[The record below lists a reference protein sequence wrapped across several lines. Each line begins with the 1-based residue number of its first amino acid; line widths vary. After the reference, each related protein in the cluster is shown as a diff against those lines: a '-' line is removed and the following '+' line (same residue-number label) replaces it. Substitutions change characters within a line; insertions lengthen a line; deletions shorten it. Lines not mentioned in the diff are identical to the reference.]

1 MRILQLSQFG
11 TPTGGAE
18 GYIVDVSRALLAA
31 GHETRLVCFQPGD
44 PADLMA
50 GTVCVPVSPEQPLE
64 TTLSSLE
71 AIIREYKPDV
81 AYLHLMYS
89 NDVLRWISERLPVL
103 AYVHGPYVTCPGM
116 AQYLRRSARVCPR
129 SGNWGCL
136 YYAQTERCCFG
147 RSPMRHIERVIAA
160 KGSTAVYRKIRCAV
174 GSAYMRGLMVRNG
187 IPRNQVEL
195 LTPVLMDGP
204 FDAYAPAARP
214 NTFLFAGRIL
224 PEKGIGVLLEAAAR
238 LDEEWRLVIAGDG
251 PKMETWQAKAQD
263 LHIADRVHFAGRQ
276 DDAGLDRLYRECGFT
291 VVPSLWPEP
300 FGRIGPEAFARGR
313 PVVAFSTG
321 GIPDWLQDGV
331 NGILVEP
338 GSVEGLHAA
347 LSTLLQSREM
357 QETLGRQAL
366 TIANSAWSSTEH
378 VHKLTGMLERSIAD
392 FQPRP

>member
-18 GYIVDVSRALLAA
+18 GYITDVSRALLAA

-44 PADLMA
+44 PADLMP
-50 GTVCVPVSPEQPLE
+50 GTVCVPVSPEHPLE
-64 TTLSSLE
+64 TTLASLE
-71 AIIREYKPDV
+71 AIIREYNPDV

-89 NDVLRWISERLPVL
+89 NDVLGWVSERLPVL

-160 KGSTAVYRKIRCAV
+160 RGSTAVYRKIRSAV
-174 GSAYMRGLMVRNG
+174 GSAYMRELMVRNG
-187 IPRNQVEL
+187 IPRDQLEI

-204 FDAYAPAARP
+204 FAVYSPAPEP
-214 NTFLFAGRIL
+214 HTFLFAGRIL
-224 PEKGIGVLLEAAAR
+224 PEKGIGVLLEAAAG
-238 LDEEWRLVIAGDG
+238 LTGDWRLVIAGDG
-251 PKMETWQAKAQD
+251 PKMETWQDQITA
-263 LHIADRVHFAGRQ
+263 LRIADRVSFAGRQ
-276 DDAGLDRLYRECGFT
+276 AGAGMDRLYRQCGFT

-300 FGRIGPEAFARGR
+300 FGHVGPEAFARGR
-313 PVVAFSTG
+313 PVVAFATG

-338 GSVEGLHAA
+338 GSVEKLRTA
-347 LSTLLQSREM
+347 LSTMLQSPAL
-357 QETLGRQAL
+357 QDDLGRQAL
-366 TIANSAWSSTEH
+366 DIANTAWSSQEH
-378 VHKLTGMLERSIAD
+378 VDRLIEMLKRSRAA
-392 FQPRP
+392 FHPR

>member
-18 GYIVDVSRALLAA
+18 GYITDVSRALLAA
-31 GHETRLVCFQPGD
+31 GHETRLVCFQPDD
-44 PADLMA
+44 PADLMP
-50 GTVCVPVSPEQPLE
+50 GTVCVPASPEHPLE
-64 TTLSSLE
+64 TTLASLE
-71 AIIREYKPDV
+71 TIIREYNPDV

-89 NDVLRWISERLPVL
+89 NEVLGWVAGRLPVL

-160 KGSTAVYRKIRCAV
+160 RGSTAVYRKIRSAV
-174 GSAYMRGLMVRNG
+174 GSAYMRDLMVRNG
-187 IPRNQVEL
+187 IPRDQVEM

-204 FDAYAPAARP
+204 FAAYAPAPEP

-224 PEKGIGVLLEAAAR
+224 PEKGIGVLLEAAAG
-238 LDEEWRLVIAGDG
+238 LTGDWRLIIAGDG
-251 PKMETWQAKAQD
+251 PKMETWQDQAKD
-263 LHIADRVHFAGRQ
+263 LRIADRVSFAGRQ
-276 DDAGLDRLYRECGFT
+276 TDAGLDRLYRQCGFT

-300 FGRIGPEAFARGR
+300 FGRVGPEAFARGR
-313 PVVAFSTG
+313 PVVAFATG

-338 GSVEGLHAA
+338 GSVEKLRAA
-347 LSTLLQSREM
+347 LSTMLQSPAL
-357 QETLGRQAL
+357 QATLGRQAL
-366 TIANSAWSSTEH
+366 DIANIAWSSKEH
-378 VHKLTGMLERSIAD
+378 VDRLIGMLKRSLAD
-392 FQPRP
+392 FHPR